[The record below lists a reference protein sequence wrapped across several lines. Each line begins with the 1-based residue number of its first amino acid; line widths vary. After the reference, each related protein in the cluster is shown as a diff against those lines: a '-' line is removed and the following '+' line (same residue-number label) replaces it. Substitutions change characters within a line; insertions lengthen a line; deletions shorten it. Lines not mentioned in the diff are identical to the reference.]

1 MKKFTK
7 MALLL
12 LLIVASVFVFTAC
25 DDKPD
30 VIAGGEIFIKDSGM
44 PQLVF
49 VQGEELDLSNGVLS
63 VKDGDAV
70 KEIPMNDANITVTGY
85 DKTKLGEQTITLTY
99 RAICLHSWIIP
110 PEESL
115 KGRLLPEQSYRE
127 GQYP

>member
-25 DDKPD
+25 GDEPD
-30 VIAGGEIFIKDSGM
+30 VIAGGEIFVKDSGM

-63 VKDGDAV
+63 VQRCSV
-70 KEIPMNDANITVTGY
+70 R
-85 DKTKLGEQTITLTY
+85 Q
-99 RAICLHSWIIP
+99 
-110 PEESL
+110 
-115 KGRLLPEQSYRE
+115 GRRCRE
-127 GQYP
+127 GNPHERCQHHCNRLRQDQVG